1 MVVSSG
7 SIEGNS
13 SRYSNSD
20 GNNNVHI
27 QQLLRKWQYDI
38 ESSSERRRTKENKL
52 PLVSLVL
59 VEDRTSNTV

>member
-1 MVVSSG
+1 MVVSSS

-13 SRYSNSD
+13 SRYSNSNSSGNSD

-59 VEDRTSNTV
+59 VE